1 MTDTKCAF
9 KYVVFLDGIV
19 THFRSCT
26 IGRGNH
32 DSMTQVAEHRFSR
45 CIRRI
50 VVTKSVPSPLPL
62 TQEQLY
68 SMRLDMA
75 VDEAIADGSAQK
87 LFQKYQIKRA

>member
-1 MTDTKCAF
+1 MSNTKCAF

-19 THFRSCT
+19 THFRT
-26 IGRGNH
+26 MNLGRGNH
-32 DSMTQVAEHRFSR
+32 DSMTQMAEHRFSR
-45 CIRRI
+45 CIQRI
-50 VVTKSVPSPLPL
+50 VVTKSVSSPLPL

-87 LFQKYQIKRA
+87 LFSKYAR

>member
-1 MTDTKCAF
+1 MSEAKCAF
-9 KYVVFLDGIV
+9 KYVVFLNGIV

-45 CIRRI
+45 CIHRI
-50 VVTKSVPSPLPL
+50 VVTKTVPAPPAL

-68 SMRLDMA
+68 DMRLDNA
-75 VDEAIADGSAQK
+75 VNEAIADGSAQK
-87 LFQKYQIKRA
+87 LFSKYAR

>member
-1 MTDTKCAF
+1 MTALQCSF

-45 CIRRI
+45 CIQRI
-50 VVTKSVPSPLPL
+50 IVTKRVPAPPSLS
-62 TQEQLY
+62 QEALY
-68 SMRLDMA
+68 DLSLDIA

-87 LFQKYQIKRA
+87 LFNKYQIKRA

>member
-1 MTDTKCAF
+1 MSETKCAF
-9 KYVVFLDGIV
+9 KYVVFLNGIV

-45 CIRRI
+45 CVQRI
-50 VVTKSVPSPLPL
+50 VVTKTVPAPPAL

-68 SMRLDMA
+68 DMRLDMA

-87 LFQKYQIKRA
+87 LFSKYAR